1 MKRSTR
7 LLLSMAGRYGGTTKG
22 IALYPSGPRMN
33 VRDEL
38 LLLLLRAVR
47 DKASLTATDWG
58 RLDELERSIRHA
70 SPR

>member
-1 MKRSTR
+1 
-7 LLLSMAGRYGGTTKG
+7 
-22 IALYPSGPRMN
+22 MN

-58 RLDELERSIRHA
+58 RLGELERSIRHA

>member
-1 MKRSTR
+1 MS
-7 LLLSMAGRYGGTTKG
+7 A
-22 IALYPSGPRMN
+22 
-33 VRDEL
+33 RDEL

-47 DKASLTATDWG
+47 DKASLTAADWE